1 MPYMLHE
8 RVVLHDT
15 ILEVELKSDLSYRLR
30 YGDLV
35 EYDNGRRKVRGRSSR
50 YEFRSV
56 EQLRYDFERDVR
68 AVGGNLGEG
77 A

>member
-1 MPYMLHE
+1 ML
-8 RVVLHDT
+8 RDA

-35 EYDNGRRKVRGRSSR
+35 EYENGRRKVRGRSSR
-50 YEFRSV
+50 YDFRSV
-56 EQLRYDFERDVR
+56 EQLRYDFERDV
-68 AVGGNLGEG
+68 AAAGGRLGEG

>member
-1 MPYMLHE
+1 MLHE

-15 ILEVELKSDLSYRLR
+15 ILEIELKNDLSYRLR

-56 EQLRYDFERDVR
+56 EQLRYDFEQDVL
-68 AVGGNLGEG
+68 AAGGRLG
-77 A
+77 

>member
-8 RVVLHDT
+8 RVVLHHT
-15 ILEVELKSDLSYRLR
+15 ILEIELKSDLSYRLR

-56 EQLRYDFERDVR
+56 EQLRYDFERDV
-68 AVGGNLGEG
+68 ASVGGNV

>member
-1 MPYMLHE
+1 MLHE
-8 RVVLHDT
+8 RVVLHDS
-15 ILEVELKSDLSYRLR
+15 ILEIELTSDLSYRLR

-35 EYDNGRRKVRGRSSR
+35 EYDNGRRKVRGRTSR

-56 EQLRYDFERDVR
+56 EQLRYDFERDV
-68 AVGGNLGEG
+68 ASVGGNVGEG

>member
-1 MPYMLHE
+1 M
-8 RVVLHDT
+8 VTQDA
-15 ILEVELKSDLSYRLR
+15 ILEVTLDANLQYRLR

-35 EYDNGRRKVRGRSSR
+35 EYENGRRKVRGRSSK

-56 EQLRYDFERDVR
+56 EQLRYDFEKDVA
-68 AVGGNLGEG
+68 AVGGRLGED

>member
-1 MPYMLHE
+1 
-8 RVVLHDT
+8 VLRDA

-35 EYDNGRRKVRGRSSR
+35 EYENGRRKVRGRSSR
-50 YEFRSV
+50 YDFRSV
-56 EQLRYDFERDVR
+56 EQLRYDFERDV
-68 AVGGNLGEG
+68 AAAGGRLGEG